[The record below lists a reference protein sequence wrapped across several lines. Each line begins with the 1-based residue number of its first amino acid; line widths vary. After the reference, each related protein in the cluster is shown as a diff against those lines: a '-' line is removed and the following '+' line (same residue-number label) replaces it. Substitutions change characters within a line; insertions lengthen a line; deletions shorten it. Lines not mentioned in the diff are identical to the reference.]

1 MIRRKRN
8 KISCLKDRLGNLVH
22 RKEEIA
28 GLLREGFFALF
39 ETSQC
44 FVQRVLWDIPNW
56 SSRLLEE
63 EREVLEEDVTRK
75 EVEVSLWSVKP
86 FKAPGLDGYHA
97 GFYQRNW
104 HIVKDSV
111 VKLVAKFF
119 ESGSMPNHLN
129 KTLITLI
136 PKCPGADCLSL
147 FRPISLCNTIY
158 KLVTKVLVNKI
169 RPMLNN
175 LVSPLQTAFVP
186 GRKGMDNMIIV
197 QELIHTMKQKKGKQ
211 GYMAIKVDLEKVYD
225 RLEWHFI
232 CDMLNMYNIPPKM
245 ISLIMSCIT
254 GSSISVLFNGGCLEP
269 FLPTRGIRQ
278 GDPLSPYLFILCMEL
293 LGFLIEDMCA
303 NNLWNPLKA
312 SNFGPAF
319 SHLFFADDLVLFA
332 KADRKNCQS
341 VRDVLDTFCDLSGQ
355 KVNLS
360 KPKFLFSANVDPDS
374 RETFSNLLGIS
385 TTHNLG
391 STWDSPLSLETPPHM
406 ILVTFLTKS
415 KLSFKVGKPICFPW
429 QGGLL

>member
-8 KISCLKDRLGNLVH
+8 KISCLKDRLRNLVH

-44 FVQRVLWDIPNW
+44 FAQRVPWDIPNW

-86 FKAPGLDGYHA
+86 FKSPGPDGYHA

-111 VKLVAKFF
+111 VKLVAKIF
-119 ESGSMPNHLN
+119 ESRSMPSHLN

-158 KLVTKVLVNKI
+158 KLVTKVLVNRI

-197 QELIHTMKQKKGKQ
+197 QELIHTMKQKKEKQ
-211 GYMAIKVDLEKVYD
+211 GYMAIKVDLEKAYD

-232 CDMLNMYNIPPKM
+232 RDMLNMYNFPPKM
-245 ISLIMSCIT
+245 ISLIMSCIF
-254 GSSISVLFNGGCLEP
+254 GSSISVLFNGGCLEL
-269 FLPTRGIRQ
+269 FLPTQGIRQ
-278 GDPLSPYLFILCMEL
+278 GDALFPYLFILCMEL
-293 LGFLIEDMCA
+293 LGFLIEDICA

-312 SNFGPAF
+312 SISGLAF
-319 SHLFFADDLVLFA
+319 SHLFFANDLVLFA
-332 KADRKNCQS
+332 KKE
-341 VRDVLDTFCDLSGQ
+341 L
-355 KVNLS
+355 
-360 KPKFLFSANVDPDS
+360 PKREGCLGYFL
-374 RETFSNLLGIS
+374 
-385 TTHNLG
+385 
-391 STWDSPLSLETPPHM
+391 
-406 ILVTFLTKS
+406 
-415 KLSFKVGKPICFPW
+415 
-429 QGGLL
+429 

>member
-44 FVQRVLWDIPNW
+44 FAQRVPWDIPNW

-86 FKAPGLDGYHA
+86 FKAPGPDGYHA

-111 VKLVAKFF
+111 VKLVAKIF
-119 ESGSMPNHLN
+119 ESRSMPSHLN
-129 KTLITLI
+129 KTLIKLI
-136 PKCPGADCLSL
+136 PKCPGADYLSL

-158 KLVTKVLVNKI
+158 KLVTKVLVNRI

-197 QELIHTMKQKKGKQ
+197 QELIHTMKQKKEKQ
-211 GYMAIKVDLEKVYD
+211 GYMAIKVDLEKEYD

-232 CDMLNMYNIPPKM
+232 RDMLNMYNFPPKM
-245 ISLIMSCIT
+245 ISIIMSCIF
-254 GSSISVLFNGGCLEP
+254 GSFIFVLFNGGCLEL
-269 FLPTRGIRQ
+269 FLPTQGIRQ
-278 GDPLSPYLFILCMEL
+278 GDPLFSYLFILCMEL
-293 LGFLIEDMCA
+293 LGFLIEDICA

-312 SNFGPAF
+312 SISGLAF
-319 SHLFFADDLVLFA
+319 SHLFFANDLILFA

-360 KPKFLFSANVDPDS
+360 KPKVLFSANVDLDS

-385 TTHNLG
+385 TTHNFGKYLG
-391 STWDSPLSLETPPHM
+391 LPIKFGNSSTHDFDY
-406 ILVTFLTKS
+406 ILDKA
-415 KLSFKVGKPICFPW
+415 
-429 QGGLL
+429 